1 MLFEFFNVQF
11 IVQLLKV
18 CKLIFENLREIMRI
32 PIFISDE
39 LTNDIIESEGLLD
52 LDSGEVTNI
61 KYFNYDVSTEGLPSL
76 KKDYEFTS
84 GILRKDDKELEFALL
99 VKNGSY
105 SVSPD
110 ELEELK
116 EKSIK
121 LFTAN
126 TTSKKKR
133 I

>member
-1 MLFEFFNVQF
+1 
-11 IVQLLKV
+11 
-18 CKLIFENLREIMRI
+18 MRI

-39 LTNDIIESEGLLD
+39 LTDDIIESEGQLD

-61 KYFNYDVSTEGLPSL
+61 KYLDYNIDKEGLPAL

-84 GILRKDDKELEFALL
+84 GILRKDDKELEFALS

-105 SVSPD
+105 FVSPD

-126 TTSKKKR
+126 GNSKKKR

>member
-1 MLFEFFNVQF
+1 
-11 IVQLLKV
+11 
-18 CKLIFENLREIMRI
+18 MRI

>member
-1 MLFEFFNVQF
+1 
-11 IVQLLKV
+11 
-18 CKLIFENLREIMRI
+18 MRI

-39 LTNDIIESEGLLD
+39 LTDNIIESEGLLD
-52 LDSGEVTNI
+52 LDSGEVTHI
-61 KYFNYDVSTEGLPSL
+61 KYLNYNVEKDGVPAL

-84 GILRKDDKELEFALL
+84 GILRKDEKELEFALS

-121 LFTAN
+121 LFTTN
-126 TTSKKKR
+126 TSSKKKR